1 MEEKKLPITKWAE
14 EDRPR
19 EKMLAQGRKALSNS
33 ELIGILL
40 GSGTTKISA
49 IAVAQ
54 NLLDESGNSL
64 VTLSKRDIS
73 ELKKVKGV
81 GDAKAVT
88 IMAALELGSRMW
100 AETKNSA
107 EVFIKDSTSIYNVIA
122 HKINELP
129 YEEFWVMYLS
139 NSHKLLDC
147 KRISIGGITATT
159 VDVRVILKSALEKN
173 STFIAL
179 AHNHPSGSVR
189 PSKEDIAL
197 TKKIQEACQIMDIK
211 VLDHVIVGEH
221 FSSGDCNYYSF
232 FDNGNL

>member
-122 HKINELP
+122 PKINELP